1 MHHWGTVAAAT
12 YGEVVRR
19 PLYLILL
26 GVFAAAIYFSKL
38 LTLFTFYQE
47 IQMVREMGLATVT
60 FWGFVVLVVA
70 SGVVVTQE
78 LDDRTAVT
86 LLSKPLRRR
95 DFLLGK
101 FAGLAAALA
110 PGMFVLAGVLFVTL
124 LQMSLPHLEMG
135 DAGLAR
141 RVAGGSGP
149 LAAAWGALW
158 KGFVLKEGGVVLE
171 GAFLCF
177 LQGVVLAALAVGLAA
192 FFPHPVSA
200 ASVTLLFVLGN
211 LSSYMV
217 ASVERMNVGL
227 LSFLSRAAAWLIPN
241 FGYFNLQTCF
251 SEGRIISIGYLGSA
265 TAYAGLYAGAVLFLS
280 CSLFRRREVR

>member
-1 MHHWGTVAAAT
+1 MHHWRILAAAT

-26 GVFAAAIYFSKL
+26 AVCAAAVYFSKL

-47 IQMVREMGLATVT
+47 IQMVREMGLATLT
-60 FWGFVVLVVA
+60 FWGFVVLAVA

-86 LLSKPLRRR
+86 LLAKPLRRR

-101 FAGLAAALA
+101 FAGMAAALA
-110 PGMFVLAGVLFVTL
+110 PGMFVLAGVLFITL
-124 LQMSLPHLEMG
+124 LQMSLPHLEIG
-135 DAGLAR
+135 DADLAR
-141 RVAGGSGP
+141 QASAGHGP
-149 LAAAWGALW
+149 FAAAWNALW
-158 KGFVLKEGGVVLE
+158 KGFVLREGGVVLE

-177 LQGVVLAALAVGLAA
+177 LQGIVLAALAAGLAA
-192 FFPHPVSA
+192 FLPHPVSA
-200 ASVTLLFVLGN
+200 AALTLLFVLGN
-211 LSSYMV
+211 LSSTMV
-217 ASVERMNVGL
+217 ASLERMKVGPL
-227 LSFLSRAAAWLIPN
+227 TVLARAAAYLLPN

-265 TAYAGLYAGAVLFLS
+265 TAYAALYAGAALFLA